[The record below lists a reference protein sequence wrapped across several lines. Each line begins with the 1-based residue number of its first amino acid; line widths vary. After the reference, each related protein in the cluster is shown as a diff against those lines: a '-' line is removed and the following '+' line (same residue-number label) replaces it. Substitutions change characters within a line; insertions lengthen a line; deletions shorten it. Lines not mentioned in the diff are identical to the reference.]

1 MPILRHRLTESKK
14 TAFARRLVSGGAAL
28 AVVAALQLTSLPGG
42 LSDLGVSSAYAQE
55 KKREKPQTRQSDTVS
70 KKVGDKLVEVQE
82 LIEQEQWSA
91 ALAELQ
97 KLSRSSNLK
106 PYEQAVIYQMMGQV
120 YASMEDYQSALNVL
134 EQARALKAFPP
145 DRQLDLQFYIGQLYM
160 AVERYDDAI
169 RTLEEWLR
177 EAGDASTPSVYF
189 VLAQA
194 YSVKEN
200 YSSALRNA
208 EKGMQLARELDD
220 KRKNWWAIVANL
232 YLQQQRYKD
241 AQGILREMVALWPGI
256 KSQWNQLGAT
266 YSLLEQD
273 EMAYNILMMMYYQ
286 NMFSKSSEYER
297 VGQASLYFEFP
308 YRGARLLKE
317 GFDKEIVEKDA
328 DNYELL
334 AITYQESREWKKAIP
349 PLTEAAK
356 LSKDGNLYMQL
367 CQSYLFDRKFGSA
380 ESACVSA
387 LNKGD
392 LNDTGNAWMLLGT
405 ARYSNDKRE
414 SALEA
419 FEKASKFEKTAKN
432 ANQWIKF
439 IKNEKA
445 QEEAR
450 KQLDEELKKREE
462 EEAAKF
468 RR

>member
-1 MPILRHRLTESKK
+1 MPILRHRLTENKK
-14 TAFARRLVSGGAAL
+14 TAFARRLVTGGAAL
-28 AVVAALQLTSLPGG
+28 AVVAALQVTTLPEGFG
-42 LSDLGVSSAYAQE
+42 DLGVSSAYAQE

-70 KKVGDKLVEVQE
+70 KKVGEKLVEVQE
-82 LIEQEQWSA
+82 LMEQEQWSA

-97 KLSRSSNLK
+97 KLTRSSLT

-120 YASMEDYQSALNVL
+120 YGAMEDYQSALNSL
-134 EQARALKAFPP
+134 EKARSLNAFPP
-145 DRQLDLQFYIGQLYM
+145 ERQLDLQFYIGQLYM
-160 AVERYDDAI
+160 VVERYDDAI
-169 RTLEEWLR
+169 RTLENWLR

-194 YSVKEN
+194 YMMKEN
-200 YSSALRNA
+200 YASALRNA

-220 KRKNWWAIVANL
+220 KRKPWWTIVANL

-241 AQGILREMVALWPGI
+241 AQVLLREMVALWPGI
-256 KSQWNQLGAT
+256 KAQWNQLGAT

-273 EMAYNILMMMYYQ
+273 ETAYYILMMMYHQ

-297 VGQASLYFEFP
+297 MGQASLYFEFP

-317 GFDKEIVEKDA
+317 GFDKGIVEKDA

-356 LSKDGNLYMQL
+356 LSTDGDLYMQL
-367 CQSYLFDRKFGSA
+367 CQSYLFDRKYGSA
-380 ESACVSA
+380 ESACASA
-387 LNKGD
+387 LNKGG
-392 LNDTGNAWMLLGT
+392 LSDTGNAWMLLGT
-405 ARYSNDKRE
+405 ARYNNDKRDT
-414 SALEA
+414 ALEA
-419 FEKASKFEKTAKN
+419 FEKAAKFEKTARN

-462 EEAAKF
+462 EEAAKY